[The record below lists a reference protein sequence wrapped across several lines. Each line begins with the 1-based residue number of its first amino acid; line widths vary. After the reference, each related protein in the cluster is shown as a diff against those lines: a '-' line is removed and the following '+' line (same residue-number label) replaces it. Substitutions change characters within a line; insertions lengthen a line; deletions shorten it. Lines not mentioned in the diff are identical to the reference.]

1 MNSYDLIAPVYDSA
15 TGDRKSMAA
24 RVRKWIGKHRL
35 EPVRVLELACGTAS
49 VLETLPPQWEVC
61 GIDLSK
67 SMLRQARR
75 KLPRGRFFC
84 QDMTRFRLH
93 QKFDAIICLLD
104 SINHITRFT
113 GWEQTFRRVRDHLAP
128 GGVFVCDVYT
138 VRKLQSLDKGASFVR
153 RIGRNY
159 FIVRASYKG
168 NGLVRCGILIFQN
181 VGEGRYRL
189 RATEVSERAFPL
201 PRVRRSLRKH
211 FGSVRTYAEDG
222 RRASELANRVYFVC
236 RYPLG
241 PH

>member
-24 RVRKWIGKHRL
+24 RVRRWIGKHRL

-49 VLETLPPQWEVC
+49 VLEMLPPQWEVW

-75 KLPRGRFFC
+75 KVPRGRFFC
-84 QDMTRFRLH
+84 QDITRFRLD

-104 SINHITRFT
+104 SINHVTHFT
-113 GWEQTFRRVRDHLAP
+113 GWEQTFRRVREHLTRS
-128 GGVFVCDVYT
+128 GVFICDVYT
-138 VRKLQSLDKGASFVR
+138 IRKLQSLDTGNSFAR

-159 FIVRASYKG
+159 FIVRGSYKG
-168 NGLVRCGILIFQN
+168 QGLVRCGILIFEN
-181 VGEGRYRL
+181 VGDGRYRL
-189 RATEVSERAFPL
+189 RATEVAERAFPL
-201 PRVRRSLRKH
+201 SRVRRSLRRH
-211 FGSVRTYAEDG
+211 FETVRAYAEDA
-222 RRASELANRVYFVC
+222 RRASERANRVYFVC